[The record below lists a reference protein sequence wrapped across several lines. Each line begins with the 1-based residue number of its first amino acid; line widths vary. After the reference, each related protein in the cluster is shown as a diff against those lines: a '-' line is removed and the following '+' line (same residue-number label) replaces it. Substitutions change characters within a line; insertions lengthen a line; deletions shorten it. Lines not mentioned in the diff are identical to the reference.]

1 MPTEYALVTYKY
13 NWWGWEIEGYREWIE
28 ICMN

>member
-1 MPTEYALVTYKY
+1 MEYLLVTYTY
-13 NWWGWEIEGYREWIE
+13 NWWGWELEGYREWIE